1 MMMVMIAMMVKMI
14 MKILYEH
21 LSNTV
26 PILVQADVLL
36 VEDLKYVI
44 HCHHPYLLNII
55 LILIT
60 IIKSFI

>member
-1 MMMVMIAMMVKMI
+1 MLLLMMMIAMMVKKI

-36 VEDLKYVI
+36 VKDLKYVI

-60 IIKSFI
+60 III